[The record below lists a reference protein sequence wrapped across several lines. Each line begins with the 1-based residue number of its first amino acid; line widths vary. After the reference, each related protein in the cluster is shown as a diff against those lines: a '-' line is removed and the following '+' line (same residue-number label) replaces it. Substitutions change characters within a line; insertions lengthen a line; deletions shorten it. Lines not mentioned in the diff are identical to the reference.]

1 MALVTSAC
9 YHWNTLYDGGPLN
22 DPFVTETFQIGPFDL
37 TGNDQPGWEV
47 LGNRV
52 IPRPAG
58 NVAIRRIDFD
68 VVDGDGNSITNH
80 LVHLHHIVV
89 RDMGKTDPV
98 CGGGARFTGTGL
110 ERTPTILWGDYAYLS
125 EAGDAWVAN
134 FHLHTTSTTPVD
146 DVRIEYTIAYETYT
160 DPSEFRGTTPYFL
173 DVTGCNQGS
182 VYDVPGGGGPNSV
195 HVASRTYTTPADGIS
210 VFTGGHIH
218 AGGIEASL
226 TRDAT
231 GEDYCTATASYLA
244 MTHHPYHP
252 NLGTLDRIS
261 HCVTHSEVN
270 AGEKFTLRSTYDNE
284 IFVGKAMGIMLTHI
298 WHPPA

>member
-1 MALVTSAC
+1 MPPGPGEQRFYGQLLATLNAPHHGYERLDVLEQIALRLLRAVARAC
-9 YHWNTLYDGGPLN
+9 ELEPALNASYLGRDRGRRLYDTVDVGIAVL
-22 DPFVTETFQIGPFDL
+22 E
-37 TGNDQPGWEV
+37 PGTTR
-47 LGNRV
+47 NHTY
-52 IPRPAG
+52 
-58 NVAIRRIDFD
+58 VAMTR
-68 VVDGDGNSITNH
+68 G
-80 LVHLHHIVV
+80 
-89 RDMGKTDPV
+89 RD
-98 CGGGARFTGTGL
+98 A
-110 ERTPTILWGDYAYLS
+110 DYAYLS

-218 AGGIEASL
+218 EGGIEASL